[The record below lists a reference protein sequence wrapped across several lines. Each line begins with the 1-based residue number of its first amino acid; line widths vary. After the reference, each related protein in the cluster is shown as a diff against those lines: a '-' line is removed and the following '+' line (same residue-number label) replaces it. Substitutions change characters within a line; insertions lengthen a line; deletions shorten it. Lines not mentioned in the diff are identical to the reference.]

1 MRTAR
6 FVCFPEALPYI
17 PSTMSDQNPPASPE
31 PRPSARMTAEYKPP
45 ERHHVEA
52 NPTGKRLAVLALSA
66 LGVVYGDIG
75 TSPLYALREVF
86 SAKYG
91 ITPTPAHVLG
101 VLSLVFW
108 ALVLVITVKY
118 IVFILR
124 ADNRG
129 EGGILA
135 MLALILQKPPGK
147 RSNRFIVIALGLL
160 GAALLYG
167 DGMIT
172 PAISVLSAMEGLTV
186 ISPTFS
192 VAVLPVAVIILVGL
206 FVAQK
211 FGTARVGAFFGPI
224 TLVWFGVIA
233 ALGAMSIWRAPEV
246 LQAVNPLHALRF
258 FQDVGAAGFFIMGA
272 VVLVVTGGEALYA
285 DMGHFGKRP
294 IRLAWLAVALPALLL
309 NYFGQ
314 GALLLRDASAVSNPF
329 FLLAPR
335 AMLYPM
341 VALAAMATVIAS
353 QAMISGA
360 FSITQQCIQL
370 GYSPRMTITHTSA
383 REFGQI
389 YIPEVN
395 GALAVGCLLM
405 VFGFRSSASL
415 GAAYGIAVTGTFVLS
430 TILYGI
436 IALRRWN
443 WPLGRVLA
451 FLIVFGAIDLT
462 LFSASA
468 AKFVHG
474 GWVPIFIALAIFT
487 MMTTWK
493 RGRMILTERM
503 QDISLPLETFLADI
517 GENPRHRVPGTAV
530 FMTSEIQGTPVVL
543 LHHLKHNKVLH
554 ETVIIMSIRTAGVP
568 ETRRD
573 ERVSIEAL
581 GHGFFRVIGTY
592 GFMEGPDVKEILQRC
607 RDAGIA
613 ARPLETSYYLG
624 REQLIPRSGPWKKGG
639 MSMNIFRKQ
648 LFAVMARNARSATQ
662 YFQLPPNRVVE
673 LGTQIEF

>member
-1 MRTAR
+1 MTSEYR
-6 FVCFPEALPYI
+6 P
-17 PSTMSDQNPPASPE
+17 PE
-31 PRPSARMTAEYKPP
+31 PL
-45 ERHHVEA
+45 HVES
-52 NPTGKRLAVLALSA
+52 NPTGKRLAILALGA

-86 SAKYG
+86 NPKHGVSA
-91 ITPTPAHVLG
+91 TPEHVLG

-118 IVFILR
+118 IVFILQ

-135 MLALILQKPPGK
+135 MLALLLQKESTKGS
-147 RSNRFIVIALGLL
+147 RRFLVIALALM

-186 ISPTFS
+186 VSEAFRP
-192 VAVLPVAVIILVGL
+192 AVVPLATIVIIVL
-206 FVAQK
+206 FLAQRY
-211 FGTARVGAFFGPI
+211 GTHRVGALFGPI
-224 TLVWFGVIA
+224 TLLWFVVIGILGGIQILKNPGVLA
-233 ALGAMSIWRAPEV
+233 AM
-246 LQAVNPLHALRF
+246 NPVYALRF
-258 FQDVGAAGFFIMGA
+258 FQDVGVLGFLVMGA
-272 VVLVVTGGEALYA
+272 IVLVVTGGEALYA

-294 IRLAWLAVALPALLL
+294 IRLAWFVIALPALLL

-314 GALLLRDASAVSNPF
+314 GALIMSDPTAIENPF

-335 AMLYPM
+335 ALAFPL
-341 VALAAMATVIAS
+341 VALATMATVIAS

-360 FSITQQCIQL
+360 FSLTQQCIQL

-389 YIPEVN
+389 YIPEIN
-395 GALAVGCLLM
+395 NALMVGCLLM
-405 VFGFRSSASL
+405 VFGFRSSEAL
-415 GAAYGIAVTGTFVLS
+415 GAAYGIAVTGTFLL
-430 TILYGI
+430 TTTLYSI

-443 WPLGRVLA
+443 WAPWKVTL
-451 FLIVFGAIDLT
+451 FFGTFFAVDAV

-468 AKFVHG
+468 SKFIHG
-474 GWVPIFIALAIFT
+474 GWVPIVVGLGIFT
-487 MMTTWK
+487 LMTTWK
-493 RGRMILTERM
+493 RGRVILTERM
-503 QDISLPLETFLADI
+503 QDISLPMDVFLADI
-517 GENPRHRVPGTAV
+517 GDQPRVRVPGTAV
-530 FMTSEIQGTPVVL
+530 FMTSESSGVPVVL
-543 LHHLKHNKVLH
+543 LHHIKHNKVLH
-554 ETVIIMSIRTAGVP
+554 ETVILMSIRTADVP
-568 ETRRD
+568 ETQRH
-573 ERVSIEAL
+573 ERVTIEAL

-592 GFMEGPDVKEILQRC
+592 GFMESPDVKEILQRC

-613 ARPLETSYYLG
+613 ARPLDTSYYLG
-624 REQLIPRSGPWKKGG
+624 REQLIPRRGPWKKGA
-639 MSMNIFRKQ
+639 MSMNIFRKKI
-648 LFAVMARNARSATQ
+648 FSVMSRNARSATE

>member
-1 MRTAR
+1 MPDQDPQAG
-6 FVCFPEALPYI
+6 PESR
-17 PSTMSDQNPPASPE
+17 PST
-31 PRPSARMTAEYKPP
+31 RMTAEYKPP

-52 NPTGKRLAVLALSA
+52 NPTGKRLAILALGA

-86 SAKYG
+86 SPKYG
-91 ITPTPAHVLG
+91 ITPTPEHVLG

-135 MLALILQKPPGK
+135 MLALILQKEPGK
-147 RSNRFIVIALGLL
+147 GSNRLLVIALGLL

-186 ISPTFS
+186 VSHAFEP
-192 VAVLPVAVIILVGL
+192 AVVPLAAVVLIVL

-211 FGTARVGAFFGPI
+211 YGTARVGAFFGPI
-224 TLVWFGVIA
+224 TLVWFLVIA
-233 ALGAMSIWRAPEV
+233 TLGAISLVKHPGV
-246 LQAVNPLHALRF
+246 LAAMNPIYAIRF
-258 FQDVGAAGFFIMGA
+258 FQDVGSAGFFIMGA

-294 IRLAWLAVALPALLL
+294 IRVAWLAMALPALLL

-314 GALLLRDASAVSNPF
+314 GALLLTDSSAIENPF

-335 AMLYPM
+335 ALLYPM
-341 VALAAMATVIAS
+341 VALATMATVIAS

-395 GALAVGCLLM
+395 SALAVGCLLI
-405 VFGFRSSASL
+405 VFGFRSSEAL
-415 GAAYGIAVTGTFVLS
+415 GAAYGIAVTGTFILS
-430 TILYGI
+430 TVLYSI
-436 IALRRWN
+436 IALRRWH
-443 WPLGRVLA
+443 WPVWKVLG
-451 FLIVFGAIDLT
+451 FLLVFGFIDAV
-462 LFSASA
+462 LFGASAS
-468 AKFVHG
+468 KFIHG
-474 GWVPIFIALAIFT
+474 GWVPIVVAIGIFA

-493 RGRMILTERM
+493 RGRLILSERM

-517 GENPRHRVPGTAV
+517 GENPRTRVPGTAV
-530 FMTSEIQGTPVVL
+530 FMTSESQGTPVVL

-554 ETVIIMSIRTAGVP
+554 ETVILMSIRTADVP
-568 ETRRD
+568 ETQRH

-581 GHGFFRVIGTY
+581 AHGFFRVIGTY
-592 GFMEGPDVKEILQRC
+592 GFMESPDVKEILQRC

-613 ARPLETSYYLG
+613 ARPLDTSYYLG
-624 REQLIPRSGPWKKGG
+624 REQLIPRSGPWKKGA
-639 MSMNIFRKQ
+639 MSMNIFRKK
-648 LFAVMARNARSATQ
+648 LFAVMSRNARSATQ

>member
-1 MRTAR
+1 
-6 FVCFPEALPYI
+6 
-17 PSTMSDQNPPASPE
+17 MSDDNSQATPE
-31 PRPSARMTAEYKPP
+31 PRPSVRMTAEYKPP

-52 NPTGKRLAVLALSA
+52 NPTGKRLAILALGA

-86 SAKYG
+86 SEKYG
-91 ITPTPAHVLG
+91 ITPTPEHVLG

-135 MLALILQKPPGK
+135 MLALILQKEPGK
-147 RSNRFIVIALGLL
+147 RSNRFLVIAIGLM

-186 ISPTFS
+186 VSDAFEP
-192 VAVLPVAVIILVGL
+192 AVVPLSAVILVGL

-224 TLVWFGVIA
+224 TLLWFVVLAILGTLSLVKHPGVLA
-233 ALGAMSIWRAPEV
+233 
-246 LQAVNPLHALRF
+246 AVNPLYALRF

-294 IRLAWLAVALPALLL
+294 IRVAWLAIALPALLL

-314 GALLLRDASAVSNPF
+314 GALLLTDPTAIENPF

-335 AMLYPM
+335 ALLYPL
-341 VALAAMATVIAS
+341 VALATMATVIAS

-360 FSITQQCIQL
+360 FSLTQQCIQL

-383 REFGQI
+383 KEFGQI

-395 GALAVGCLLM
+395 SALAVGCLLM
-405 VFGFRSSASL
+405 VFGFRSSEAL

-430 TILYGI
+430 TILFSI
-436 IALRRWN
+436 IALRRWH
-443 WPLGRVLA
+443 WPLWKVLA
-451 FLIVFGAIDLT
+451 FLLVFGVIDVV

-468 AKFVHG
+468 SKFIHG
-474 GWVPIFIALAIFT
+474 GWVPVVVAVAIFT

-493 RGRMILTERM
+493 RGRLILTERM
-503 QDISLPLETFLADI
+503 QDISLPMETFLADI
-517 GENPRHRVPGTAV
+517 GDHPKTRVPGTAV
-530 FMTSEIQGTPVVL
+530 FMTSEVQGTPVVL

-554 ETVIIMSIRTAGVP
+554 ETVILMSIRTADVP
-568 ETRRD
+568 ETQRH

-613 ARPLETSYYLG
+613 ARPLDTSYYLG
-624 REQLIPRSGPWKKGG
+624 REQLIPRSGPWKKGA
-639 MSMNIFRKQ
+639 MSMNIFRKK
-648 LFAVMARNARSATQ
+648 LFAVMSRNARSATQ

>member
-1 MRTAR
+1 
-6 FVCFPEALPYI
+6 
-17 PSTMSDQNPPASPE
+17 MSDDNPQATPD
-31 PRPSARMTAEYKPP
+31 PRPSVRMTAEYKPP

-52 NPTGKRLAVLALSA
+52 NPTGKRLAILALGA

-86 SAKYG
+86 SEKYG
-91 ITPTPAHVLG
+91 ITPTPEHVLG

-135 MLALILQKPPGK
+135 MLALILQKEPGK
-147 RSNRFIVIALGLL
+147 RSNRFLVIAIGLM

-186 ISPTFS
+186 VSDAFEP
-192 VAVLPVAVIILVGL
+192 AVVPLSAVILVGL

-224 TLVWFGVIA
+224 TLLWFAVLAILGTLSLLKHPGVLA
-233 ALGAMSIWRAPEV
+233 
-246 LQAVNPLHALRF
+246 AVNPLYALRF

-294 IRLAWLAVALPALLL
+294 IRVAWLTIALPALLL

-314 GALLLRDASAVSNPF
+314 GALLLTDPTAIENPF

-335 AMLYPM
+335 ALLYPM
-341 VALAAMATVIAS
+341 VALATMATVIAS

-383 REFGQI
+383 KEFGQI
-389 YIPEVN
+389 YIPEIN
-395 GALAVGCLLM
+395 SALAVGCLLM
-405 VFGFRSSASL
+405 VFGFRSSEAL

-430 TILYGI
+430 TILYSI
-436 IALRRWN
+436 IALRRWH
-443 WPLGRVLA
+443 WPLWKVLA
-451 FLIVFGAIDLT
+451 FLLVFGVIDVV

-468 AKFVHG
+468 SKFIHG
-474 GWVPIFIALAIFT
+474 GWVPVVVAIAIFT

-493 RGRMILTERM
+493 RGRLILTERM
-503 QDISLPLETFLADI
+503 QDISLPMETFLADI
-517 GENPRHRVPGTAV
+517 GDHPKTRVPGTAV

-554 ETVIIMSIRTAGVP
+554 ETVILMSIRTADVP
-568 ETRRD
+568 ETQRH

-613 ARPLETSYYLG
+613 ARPLDTSYYLG
-624 REQLIPRSGPWKKGG
+624 REQLIPRSGPWKKGA
-639 MSMNIFRKQ
+639 MSMNIFRKK
-648 LFAVMARNARSATQ
+648 LFAVMSRNARSATQ

>member
-1 MRTAR
+1 
-6 FVCFPEALPYI
+6 
-17 PSTMSDQNPPASPE
+17 MSDENSGATPTPK
-31 PRPSARMTAEYKPP
+31 PSVRMTAEYRPP
-45 ERHHVEA
+45 ERQHVEA
-52 NPTGKRLAVLALSA
+52 HPTGRRLAVLSLGA

-86 SAKYG
+86 SVKYG
-91 ITPTPAHVLG
+91 ISPTPEHVLG

-108 ALVLVITVKY
+108 AFVLVITVKY

-135 MLALILQKPPGK
+135 MLALILQKEPTKG
-147 RSNRFIVIALGLL
+147 SNRFLVIALGLM

-172 PAISVLSAMEGLTV
+172 PAISVLSAMEGLELV
-186 ISPTFS
+186 SPAFHS
-192 VAVLPVAVIILVGL
+192 AVVPLASIVLIGL
-206 FVAQK
+206 FLAQRY
-211 FGTARVGAFFGPI
+211 GTHRVGQFFGPI
-224 TLVWFGVIA
+224 TLLWFIVIA
-233 ALGAMSIWRAPEV
+233 ALGVPAIAKHPGV
-246 LQAVNPLHALRF
+246 LAAVNPLYAVRF
-258 FQDVGAAGFFIMGA
+258 FQDVGVAGFFLMGA

-294 IRLAWLAVALPALLL
+294 IRVAWLGVALPALLI

-314 GALLLRDASAVSNPF
+314 GALLLTDPTAIENPF

-335 AMLYPM
+335 ALLYPM
-341 VALAAMATVIAS
+341 VALATMATVIAS

-360 FSITQQCIQL
+360 FSITQQCVQL

-383 REFGQI
+383 KEFGQI

-395 GALAVGCLLM
+395 AALAVGCLLI
-405 VFGFRSSASL
+405 VFSFRSSEAL

-430 TILYGI
+430 TVLYSI
-436 IALRRWN
+436 IALRRWH
-443 WPLGRVLA
+443 WPTWKVLA
-451 FLIVFGAIDLT
+451 FLGVFGMIDLV

-468 AKFVHG
+468 SKFVHG
-474 GWVPIFIALAIFT
+474 GWVPVVVAIAIFT
-487 MMTTWK
+487 LMTTWK
-493 RGRMILTERM
+493 RGRLILSERM
-503 QDISLPLETFLADI
+503 TDISLPMDQFLDDI
-517 GENPRHRVPGTAV
+517 GSHPRTRVPGTAV
-530 FMTSEIQGTPVVL
+530 FMTSEVLGVPVVL

-554 ETVIIMSIRTAGVP
+554 ETVILMSVRTADFP
-568 ETRRD
+568 ETQRH

-592 GFMEGPDVKEILQRC
+592 GFMESPDVKEILQRC

-613 ARPLETSYYLG
+613 ARPLDTSYYLG

-639 MSMNIFRKQ
+639 LSMNIVRKKI
-648 LFAVMARNARSATQ
+648 FAVMSRNARSATE

>member
-1 MRTAR
+1 
-6 FVCFPEALPYI
+6 
-17 PSTMSDQNPPASPE
+17 MSDQNPPAAPD
-31 PRPSARMTAEYKPP
+31 PRPSVKMTAEYKPP

-52 NPTGKRLAVLALSA
+52 NPTGKRLAILALGA

-91 ITPTPAHVLG
+91 ITPTPEHVLG

-108 ALVLVITVKY
+108 ALVLIITVKY

-135 MLALILQKPPGK
+135 MLALILQKAPSKG
-147 RSNRFIVIALGLL
+147 SNRFLVIAIGLM

-186 ISPTFS
+186 VSEAFEP
-192 VAVLPVAVIILVGL
+192 AVVPLALVILVGL
-206 FVAQK
+206 FFAQK
-211 FGTARVGAFFGPI
+211 FGTHKVGQFFGPI
-224 TLVWFGVIA
+224 TLVWFVVIA
-233 ALGAMSIWRAPEV
+233 TLGVFGIARDPSV
-246 LQAVNPLHALRF
+246 LRAVNPMYAVMF
-258 FQDVGAAGFFIMGA
+258 FVDVGAAGFFILGA

-294 IRLAWLAVALPALLL
+294 IRVAWLGVALPALVL

-314 GALLLRDASAVSNPF
+314 GALLLSDATAVSNPF

-335 AMLYPM
+335 ALLYPM
-341 VALAAMATVIAS
+341 VALATMATVIAS

-360 FSITQQCIQL
+360 FSLTQQCIQL

-383 REFGQI
+383 KEFGQI

-395 GALAVGCLLM
+395 AALAVGCLLM
-405 VFGFRSSASL
+405 VFGFRSSEAL

-436 IALRRWN
+436 IALRRWH
-443 WPLGRVLA
+443 WPA
-451 FLIVFGAIDLT
+451 WKAWSFLIVFGIIDLL

-468 AKFVHG
+468 SKFIHG
-474 GWVPIFIALAIFT
+474 GWVPVVVAIVIFT

-493 RGRMILTERM
+493 RGRAILTERM
-503 QDISLPLETFLADI
+503 QDISLPMDTFLADI
-517 GENPRHRVPGTAV
+517 GDHPRTRVPGTAV
-530 FMTSEIQGTPVVL
+530 FMTSEVQGVPVVL

-554 ETVIIMSIRTAGVP
+554 ETVILMSIRTADVP
-568 ETRRD
+568 ETQRH
-573 ERVSIEAL
+573 ERVTIEAL

-613 ARPLETSYYLG
+613 ARPLDTSYYLG
-624 REQLIPRSGPWKKGG
+624 REQLIPRSGPWKKGA
-639 MSMNIFRKQ
+639 MSMNIFRKK
-648 LFAVMARNARSATQ
+648 LFAVMSRNARSATG